1 MIKEN
6 ATMIVSQYELDR
18 LQKALDNEL
27 KKRAE
32 LSGELIE
39 TVIVEQGRSAT
50 ICVPMHV
57 CKESEDSKL
66 MVASDLCADIFRA
79 YS

>member
-6 ATMIVSQYELDR
+6 ATMIVSQYDIDR

-32 LSGELIE
+32 LSGEPIE
-39 TVIVEQGRSAT
+39 TVNAKQGSTAT
-50 ICVPMHV
+50 ICVPMETF
-57 CKESEDSKL
+57 KRSEDSEL
-66 MVASDLCADIFRA
+66 MVTSDLCADIFRA

>member
-6 ATMIVSQYELDR
+6 ATMIVSQYDIDR

-32 LSGELIE
+32 LSGEPIE

-50 ICVPMHV
+50 ICVPLHTF
-57 CKESEDSKL
+57 KRSEASEL
-66 MVASDLCADIFRA
+66 MVTSDLCADIFRA